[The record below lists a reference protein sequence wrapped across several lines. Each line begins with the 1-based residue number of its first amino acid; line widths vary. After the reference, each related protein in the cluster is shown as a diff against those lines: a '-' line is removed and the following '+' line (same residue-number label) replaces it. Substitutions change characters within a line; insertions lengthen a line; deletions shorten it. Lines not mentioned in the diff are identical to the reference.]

1 MELDPGQCYAALA
14 AHDARFDGVFF
25 TGVRTTGIYC
35 RPICPARLPAADR
48 CEFFARAAEAE
59 RAGYRACWR
68 CRPELAPGNAVVDAP
83 SRLARSAWARIEA
96 GFLND
101 HSLEEL
107 GRALGVTARHL
118 RRVMEAEFGIS
129 PIELAQTRRLA
140 LAKQLLHD
148 TRMSMVDVAF
158 AAGFG
163 SVRRFNALFQERFK
177 RRPSSVRRERGN
189 GAPDADAITLRL
201 DFRPPFDWEALLGFL
216 RARAIPGVEAV
227 DAGEYRRTVALDG
240 HVGWVA
246 VGAEPGRNRL
256 RARVALS
263 LAPKLME
270 VAARLRGLFDLD
282 ARPDVISR
290 HLGLDPA
297 LRPLLAARPGL
308 RVPGAFDGFEL
319 AIRAVLGQQVS
330 VRAATT
336 ISGRLVDRFGQE
348 VTPDRD
354 GISRTFPPAE
364 RMAEAT
370 VAQVRKIGVPEKR
383 ARTIVALARLA
394 AGGRLDLS
402 PGGDPETVVAALQTV
417 PGIGPWTAHYL
428 ALRALRWPD
437 AFPAGDLALRRAL
450 GLDTARAAERRSLPW
465 RPWRAYAV
473 VHLWSAYTQR
483 G

>member
-1 MELDPGQCYAALA
+1 MELDAAQCYAALSA
-14 AHDARFDGVFF
+14 RDPRFDGVFYI
-25 TGVRTTGIYC
+25 GVRTTGIYC

-48 CEFFARAAEAE
+48 CEFFASAAEAE

-68 CRPELAPGNAVVDAP
+68 CRPELAPGNAAVDAR
-83 SRLARSAWARIEA
+83 SRLARSAWAKIEA

-107 GRALGVTARHL
+107 SKNLGVTPRHL
-118 RRVMEAEFGIS
+118 RRVIEAEFGIT

-158 AAGFG
+158 TAGFG

-177 RRPSSVRRERGN
+177 QRPSSVRRGHGN
-189 GAPDADAITLRL
+189 GAPDADSISLRL
-201 DFRPPFDWEALLGFL
+201 DFRPPLDWEALLAFF
-216 RARAIPGVEAV
+216 RARATPGVEAV
-227 DAGEYRRTVALDG
+227 GSGEYRRAVSLDG

-263 LAPKLME
+263 LAPRLME
-270 VAARLRGLFDLD
+270 VTARLRSLFDLD
-282 ARPDVISR
+282 ARPDVISQ
-290 HLGLDPA
+290 HLGLDPF

-319 AIRAVLGQQVS
+319 AIRAVIGQQVS

-336 ISGRLVDRFGQE
+336 ICGRLVDQFGGE
-348 VTPDRD
+348 VKADLDRL
-354 GISRTFPPAE
+354 SRTFPTAQRLAKAP
-364 RMAEAT
+364 
-370 VAQVRKIGVPEKR
+370 VAQVNKIGVPEAR

-394 AGGRLDLS
+394 AEGGLDLS
-402 PGGDPETVVAALQTV
+402 PGGDPETTVAALQTV
-417 PGIGPWTAHYL
+417 TGIGPWTAHYL

-437 AFPAGDLALRRAL
+437 AFPAGDLAVRRAL
-450 GLDTARAAERRSLPW
+450 GVDTARAAERRSAPW

-473 VHLWSAYTQR
+473 VHLWSDYAHR